1 MIDWSL
7 DRDPKLYNKELDL
20 YVPNPNLRSYA
31 NIPTISTSNMVSA
44 YKWNKKGKSIIK
56 LNFEKEHLYFT
67 AAGGKQS
74 YKGC

>member
-44 YKWNKKGKSIIK
+44 YKLNKKGKSIIK
-56 LNFEKEHLYFT
+56 LN
-67 AAGGKQS
+67 
-74 YKGC
+74 